1 MLDKLEVCDHINPN
15 RVMDLPPMDKWK
27 FLEQMAE
34 LIGQDSLVKDPVS
47 VKKAIIAREK
57 TMSTGIGE
65 GIAIPHARVAS
76 VDDFVIAF
84 ARIREGMEFD
94 AIDGKPVHMVFMIVA
109 NEKQDKK
116 YIKLLSR
123 LVLRM
128 KSSSLTDQLMAAE
141 NSDDLYRILVETK

>member
-1 MLDKLEVCDHINPN
+1 MLDKLEVCSYIKKD
-15 RVMDLPPMDKWK
+15 RVIDLAPMDKWK
-27 FLEQMAE
+27 FLEQMAD
-34 LIGQDSLVKDPVS
+34 LIGQDPLIKDPPS
-47 VKKAIIAREK
+47 VKKAIILREK

-65 GIAIPHARVAS
+65 GIAIPHARTSS

-94 AIDGKPVHMVFMIVA
+94 AIDGKPVHLVFMIVA

-116 YIKLLSR
+116 YIQLLSK

-128 KSSSLTDQLMAAE
+128 KSSSLIEQLMAAKGTE
-141 NSDDLYRILVETK
+141 ELYRILLETK